1 MDQTTVS
8 RRRALQT
15 GTLTALGIGLMAAA
29 GSPPAVV
36 GAQPA
41 PTIEDAE
48 RLILELAGILP
59 HLSTRDASNVSHV
72 LDELGQAAG
81 SRADLVA
88 GAVADALADI
98 GPGNRVHDRM
108 DQDIAAARRAAVT
121 HAMTVERYAERYA
134 DGEVGSVFIA
144 IRQELVATYGEDLGE
159 AIADAAFHRY
169 LHDRHAH
176 SGDLDSCSRC
186 WD

>member
-1 MDQTTVS
+1 
-8 RRRALQT
+8 
-15 GTLTALGIGLMAAA
+15 MAAA
-29 GSPPAVV
+29 GRAPAPVD
-36 GAQPA
+36 AQPI
-41 PTIEDAE
+41 PTIDEAE
-48 RLILELAGILP
+48 RLLVDLAGIIP
-59 HLSTRDASNVSHV
+59 SLSTRDASNVSHV

-108 DQDIAAARRAAVT
+108 DQDIAAARLAAIT

-144 IRQELVATYGEDLGE
+144 IRQELVATYGDELGQ

-176 SGDLDSCSRC
+176 SGALDSCLRC